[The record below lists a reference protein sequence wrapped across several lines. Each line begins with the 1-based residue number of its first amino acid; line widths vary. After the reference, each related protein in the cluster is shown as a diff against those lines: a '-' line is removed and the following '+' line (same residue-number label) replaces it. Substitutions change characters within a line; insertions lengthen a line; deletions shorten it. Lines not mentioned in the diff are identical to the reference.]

1 VRVSHPPLSMVAGE
15 RMSRGA
21 SKTGSPNGNDPELWN
36 KLLELLDEK
45 LQLALLDRLRRTH
58 AYQFESETLILE
70 AGTEDDETYL
80 RKPST
85 LQQLALFAEDATG
98 VTEVKVKNRST

>member
-1 VRVSHPPLSMVAGE
+1 MSH
-15 RMSRGA
+15 GA
-21 SKTGSPNGNDPELWN
+21 SKTGSPNGNDPALWN

-70 AGTEDDETYL
+70 AGTDDDETYL

-85 LQQLALFAEDATG
+85 LQQLVLFAEDATG
-98 VTEVKVKNRST
+98 VTEVKVKGRSS